1 MLSLSL
7 VHNLSLLASLCL
19 LNGFLM
25 RSFRH
30 RGLRY
35 SLLVGLLF
43 GAATLVGMA
52 TPVVLKPGLIFD
64 GRSIVLGIAGLFGG
78 PLVAGMAAIMAAAY
92 RLQIGG
98 PGALM
103 GVLVILESALLG
115 VAGRALLRRWQG
127 MARPL
132 PLLGLGL
139 AIHVVMLAL
148 MAVLPGGM
156 GAEVWRR
163 LGPVI
168 LVGYPVAFM
177 LVSQAF
183 VELERH
189 FRTETALQESE
200 ARQRSYV
207 DNAPD
212 GVFIVDDSGAYL
224 DVNPAACA
232 MTGYTRQELLAMHIP
247 DLLHPDSLQAGL
259 EHFTRLKTQ
268 GSSSGE
274 FRFLSRQG
282 SSRWWLLDAVR
293 LAEGRYLGFAKDI
306 TGRKQ
311 TEAALLESEARFR
324 TVFEKGIDG
333 MLIFSPTG
341 EVLDANDSFARMR
354 GYSREDLRGLTLADL
369 DAPATAELIAE
380 RMRRLMEGETLQ
392 VELDQV
398 HRDGHIFQ
406 VEASASRFYS
416 GEQPVILS
424 FHRDIT
430 QRKQAEDQLRDSQAK
445 LQMLLDS
452 TAEGIY
458 GIDNQGDCTFCNPA
472 CLRLLG
478 YSDPAQLLGRNMH
491 DLIHH
496 SFEDGSPRP
505 ETECRIF
512 RAFRAGEGTHADD
525 EALWRADGTAFP
537 AEYWSYPQRKDG
549 QVVGAVVT
557 FTDISERKQ
566 AEDAL
571 RQSEARFR
579 HVSSSMMDIAYSCT
593 QGPDGRY
600 RIEWLIGATEALL
613 GRTIEEIQAARCWG
627 AFLAEEDL
635 PGFFE
640 HVTNLSPGES
650 RSCELRMRRKDGS
663 LAWFQSYAQC
673 ETGREGAAGHLLYGA
688 LVDITERKHAE
699 EERRSLEAQL
709 HQAHKLE
716 SLGGL
721 AGGIAH
727 DMNNVLGAILGLA
740 SANLEAQPPGS
751 QARTA
756 FETIIKAAERG
767 GSMVRGLLSFAHRT
781 AAEERELDLNELIEE
796 EVRLLERTT
805 LARIAIRLDLDHDL
819 PPVLGDASS
828 LTHALMN
835 LSINAVDAMP
845 ESGTLTLRTRRV
857 EPGLVEVC
865 VEDTGTGMTREV
877 LARAVDPFYTTKAQ
891 GKGTGLG
898 LSLVYSAVKAHRGEL
913 AIESEP
919 GRGTCVRMR
928 FPACAAS
935 PPSGRPGPEG
945 RPGPAATSLAILV
958 IDDDDLIQTSVG
970 MLLEVLGHRV
980 HGASCGEEALA
991 LLEEGL
997 RPDLVILDMNMPGL
1011 GGAGT
1016 LPRLRSLRPDLPVL
1030 LATGRT
1036 DQTALDLVRAHPHT
1050 TLLSKP
1056 FTMEEMA
1063 ATISSRVGAAG

>member
-1 MLSLSL
+1 MVPLSL

-25 RSFRH
+25 RHFQR

-35 SLLVGLLF
+35 SLLMGLLF

-78 PLVAGMAAIMAAAY
+78 PVVAGSAAAMAAAY

-115 VAGRALLRRWQG
+115 VAGQALLQRWQG

-168 LVGYPVAFM
+168 LIGYPIAFM
-177 LVSQAF
+177 LVAQAF

-189 FRTETALQESE
+189 FHTETALQASE

-212 GVFIVDDSGAYL
+212 GVFIVDGGGAYL

-232 MTGYTRQELLAMHIP
+232 MTGYARQELLTMHIP
-247 DLLHPDSLQAGL
+247 DLLHPDSLADGL
-259 EHFTRLKTQ
+259 AHFTRLQKQ
-268 GSSSGE
+268 GCASGE
-274 FRFLSRQG
+274 VRFRTKDGG
-282 SSRWWLLDAVR
+282 SGWWLLDAVR
-293 LAEGRYLGFAKDI
+293 LEEGRFLGFAKDI
-306 TGRKQ
+306 TDRKR
-311 TEAALLESEARFR
+311 TESALLESEERFR

-333 MLIFSPTG
+333 MIIFTPAG
-341 EVLDANDSFARMR
+341 EILDTNEAFARMR
-354 GYSREDLRGLTLADL
+354 GYSREELRNLRLSDL
-369 DAPATAELIAE
+369 DTPGTAELIPE
-380 RMRRLMEGETLQ
+380 RMRRLMQGETLQ

-406 VEASASRFYS
+406 VEASASRVHS
-416 GEQPVILS
+416 GDRPVILS

-430 QRKQAEDQLRDSQAK
+430 QRKQAEESLRDSEAK

-458 GIDNQGDCTFCNPA
+458 GIDIEGNCTFCNPA
-472 CLRLLG
+472 SLRLLG
-478 YSDPAQLLGRNMH
+478 YASPAQLLGRNMH

-496 SFEDGSPRP
+496 SFGDGSQRP
-505 ETECRIF
+505 ETDCRIF
-512 RAFRAGEGTHADD
+512 RAFRAGEGTHVDD
-525 EALWRADGTAFP
+525 EALWRADGSSFP
-537 AEYWSYPQRKDG
+537 AEYWSYPQTRDG
-549 QVVGAVVT
+549 QIVGAVVT
-557 FTDISERKQ
+557 FIDISARKR
-566 AEDAL
+566 AEDAI

-579 HVSSSMMDIAYSCT
+579 HVSASMMDIAYSCALAA
-593 QGPDGRY
+593 DGRY
-600 RIEWLIGATEALL
+600 RIEWMIGATEPLL
-613 GRTIEEIQAARCWG
+613 GRSIEEIKAARCWG
-627 AFLAEEDL
+627 ALLVEEDL
-635 PGFFE
+635 PRFDE
-640 HVTNLSPGES
+640 HVTNLAPGES
-650 RSCELRMRRKDGS
+650 GSCELRLKRKDGS
-663 LAWFQSYAQC
+663 VAWFQSYARC
-673 ETGREGAAGHLLYGA
+673 ETGSGEGGGHRLYGA
-688 LVDITERKHAE
+688 LVDITGRRQAE
-699 EERRSLEAQL
+699 EDRRLLEAQL

-740 SANLEAQPPGS
+740 SANVEAQPPGS
-751 QARTA
+751 QVRTA
-756 FETIIKAAERG
+756 FETIIKAADRG
-767 GSMVRGLLSFAHRT
+767 GKMVRGLLSFAHRT
-781 AAEERELDLNELIEE
+781 AAEERPLDLNELIEE

-805 LARIAIRLDLDHDL
+805 LARIAIQLDLDRGL
-819 PPVLGDASS
+819 RPVLGDASS

-845 ESGTLTLRTRRV
+845 ESGTLTLRTRNLG
-857 EPGLVEVC
+857 PDQVEVC
-865 VEDTGTGMTREV
+865 VEDTGTGMAPDV
-877 LARAVDPFYTTKAQ
+877 LARAVDPFFTTKEQ

-898 LSLVYSAVKAHRGEL
+898 LSLVYSAVKAHQGEL

-919 GRGTCVRMR
+919 GRGTSVRLR
-928 FPACAAS
+928 FPACTARAMAG
-935 PPSGRPGPEG
+935 PGTAPDRPGSTAG
-945 RPGPAATSLAILV
+945 HSILV

-970 MLLEVLGHRV
+970 MLLEVLGHSV
-980 HGASCGEEALA
+980 QSASSGEEALR
-991 LLEEGL
+991 LLEDGL
-997 RPDLVILDMNMPGL
+997 RPDLVVLDMNMPGL

-1036 DQTALDLVRAHPHT
+1036 DQTALDLVKAHPHT

-1063 ATISSRVGAAG
+1063 ATISSRMG